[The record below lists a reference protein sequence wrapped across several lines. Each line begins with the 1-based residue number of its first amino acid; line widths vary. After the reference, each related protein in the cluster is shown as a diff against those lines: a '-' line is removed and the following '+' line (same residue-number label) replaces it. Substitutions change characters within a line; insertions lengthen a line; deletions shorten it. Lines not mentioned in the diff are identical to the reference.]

1 MNKWSLR
8 LITLGMVLPL
18 GFFAWASLNR
28 PITLVKVS
36 GNLTVE
42 ERTVIGERL
51 STSLEKNLLDVN
63 LETIKNG
70 LEVISWIK
78 DASIRRVWP
87 SELEVHVTREQP
99 VAKWGDNG
107 YLTAQ
112 GKVITLKASSGSI
125 SGLPI
130 FNCHSASP
138 TEAIAL
144 YRLMNDALISSNGHI
159 ISLTQSELGDWA
171 ADLSFDSYLGPRVIL
186 GSDHLVDRMKR
197 FLLVYSHVG
206 IDQFS
211 RVGYVDARYSSGVA
225 VGWDRQIAVGKI
237 GGKYGFR
244 K

>member
-1 MNKWSLR
+1 M
-8 LITLGMVLPL
+8 
-18 GFFAWASLNR
+18 
-28 PITLVKVS
+28 
-36 GNLTVE
+36 
-42 ERTVIGERL
+42 
-51 STSLEKNLLDVN
+51 N

-130 FNCHSASP
+130 FNCYSASP

-186 GSDHLVDRMKR
+186 GSDQGRGLYKKK
-197 FLLVYSHVG
+197 LL
-206 IDQFS
+206 I
-211 RVGYVDARYSSGVA
+211 
-225 VGWDRQIAVGKI
+225 
-237 GGKYGFR
+237 
-244 K
+244 